1 MLGVTNKL
9 ASAWHLV
16 AKRGIAH
23 WRLLSAVVLGVLL
36 ASAIMSGTVIY
47 YDALRELALRQ
58 ALGRHSQVDLDVLV
72 QGEGSQVSP
81 EAYQR
86 LSSMVNGETDRRV
99 GWMVLGRTSAGK
111 TPTFFLTD
119 WQISLDWADS
129 SEAEVAG
136 YNVLRSTSP
145 TGPYEQ
151 VNSSLVA
158 ASEFTDAGLTNG
170 TTYYYVV
177 TALDGQ
183 GDESGA
189 SAEARATPQDTTPPS
204 APAGVTASAGDTRVA
219 LEWSASTERDI
230 AGYNVYRSTI
240 SGDRYW
246 RRHGQ
251 LTYPPIAAT
260 AFTDTR
266 LANGATYY
274 YVVTAIDSSG
284 NESHPSVEVSSEPT
298 EDTVPPAAPTALLA
312 TPGDGRAA
320 LDWGDSPEVDLA
332 GYNVLRS
339 TTSSGPYTRINP
351 SPVAASAFTDVGLAN
366 GIAYHYVLTA
376 VDHSGNESHAYV
388 EASATPELDVT
399 PPVPP
404 SGLAVTRGDN
414 HASLDWDDSPEEDL
428 AGYRV
433 LQSTTSTGPY
443 TQINPSLVTT
453 SAFSDS
459 RLTNGTAYYYVVTAV
474 DYSSNESGSST
485 EVSTTPTRDPSPP
498 AAPVALTA
506 TPRRHQDFGDARA
519 YFAFL
524 SRLQEHARILPG
536 GTGPRD
542 DRLNK
547 PGLPLELEALVPV
560 EAVRS
565 FGLSVGDRLVAVPHW
580 ADDVP
585 YVTVVIVGIFERA
598 NPTSEYWRLYE
609 AALRRP
615 ESSILRTVPFYLS
628 PEAYLGVLGPSF
640 RRMSGAYA
648 WLLVTD
654 TGRLNPRNAETAL
667 AGIEGMHR
675 TLSAA
680 ITEYRQTTAV
690 DQAIAEYDRR
700 VFFGRLP
707 MFVVLILTA
716 VVILYYVATLSSLM
730 VEDKR
735 NEVSLLRSRGASS
748 AQILMVFVLE
758 GMTIAIL
765 SVLLGPLLGA
775 GAISFLGVTP
785 AFSELTGGSALAVHI
800 SSGAYLM
807 SGIGG
812 ILSFL
817 TLMVPAVEA
826 SRLGVT
832 QNRQVA
838 ARPSRAPMFQR
849 YYVDVLLLLLGI
861 LLARQL
867 TEQGSM
873 LARSQ
878 FGELAASQ
886 MLLALP
892 ALILVASAMVL
903 LRLFPP
909 AMALAS
915 RVLSSRLPAGLA
927 MGLWQ
932 MARSPTHYARLALL
946 LILMAGLGTF
956 VSSFGATLGR
966 SFEDRALYAIGS
978 DMRIDGGRAT
988 ALTGSAASAARY
1000 ERLPG
1005 VARASPVLRTQGRD
1019 ESETYGS
1026 SFELLFVDI
1035 DSFGDVGWFRD
1046 DFADRPLPELL
1057 RPLRVTESDEGI
1069 ELPYDA
1075 RSLSVRLK
1083 ADSPHPSIRLVARLK
1098 NRRNSLRVYDLGAL
1112 ESGDWADLETSL
1124 DSVPGESFLEA
1135 RPLTLVGLGLE
1146 ETGGGQVIQG
1156 GSILIDDISITAETG
1171 ETKTV
1176 EAFDDMAGWSAYH
1189 PVLPSLTDSL
1199 RVAGDGSD
1207 GDSGS
1212 VLFTWSTGGAP
1223 NGRGIHFRGLA
1234 SRQPLPVLAS
1244 ESFIRETGHY
1254 VGEEFEVSVLWAHRT
1269 VRLVDT
1275 VKLFP
1280 TMTTPG
1286 QRFLVADLYSLN
1298 RARLASLP
1306 GVSDL
1311 PPLDRRPAEA
1321 VASDIFRQTQQARPN
1336 EVWLSTVSSTSSQL
1350 EGLRRRLSDDEAMM
1364 GATVFDSARRLEE
1377 SRADPLMEAGW
1388 RSLLIVAFSA
1398 VLILGCV
1405 GFPVHAYVSFRNRR
1419 LQFAL
1424 LRTVG
1429 FSRRQLAMMVWSEQ
1443 VLVIAAGLALG
1454 TWMGGRLG
1462 EAIMPF
1468 LGHDFWGGEAI
1479 PPFVVEL
1486 DWDALLVTYA
1496 SIGIVFG
1503 LIILSVSWLVRRIS
1517 LQNTLRIG
1525 EM

>member
-1 MLGVTNKL
+1 MLGVTEKL

-16 AKRGIAH
+16 ARRGIAH

-36 ASAIMSGTVIY
+36 ASAVMAGTVIY

-58 ALGRHSQVDLDVLV
+58 ALGRHSEVDLDILV
-72 QGEGSQVSP
+72 QGQGSQVSP

-86 LSSMVNGETDRRV
+86 LSSMVNGEADRRV

-129 SEAEVAG
+129 SEADVAG

-145 TGPYEQ
+145 AGPYKQ

-158 ASEFTDAGLTNG
+158 ASDFTDTGLTNG
-170 TTYYYVV
+170 ATYYYVV
-177 TALDGQ
+177 TAVDGQ
-183 GDESGA
+183 GDESRA
-189 SAEARATPQDTTPPS
+189 SAEARATPQDITPPS
-204 APAGVTASAGDTRVA
+204 APAGVKGSAGDERVA

-230 AGYNVYRSTI
+230 AGYNVYRSAV
-240 SGDRYW
+240 SGG
-246 RRHGQ
+246 RRRQ

-274 YVVTAIDSSG
+274 YVVTAVDRSG
-284 NESHPSVEVSSEPT
+284 NESRHSGEVSSEPT
-298 EDTVPPAAPTALLA
+298 DDTVPPAAPTALLA

-320 LDWGDSPEVDLA
+320 LDWDDSPEADLA

-376 VDHSGNESHAYV
+376 VDHSGNESRASV

-399 PPVPP
+399 PPAPP
-404 SGLAVTRGDN
+404 SALAVTRGDN
-414 HASLDWDDSPEEDL
+414 HASLDWDDSREEDL

-433 LQSTTSTGPY
+433 LRSTTSTGPY
-443 TQINPSLVTT
+443 AQTDPSLVTA
-453 SAFSDS
+453 SAFSDM
-459 RLTNGTAYYYVVTAV
+459 RITNGTAYYYVVTAV
-474 DYSSNESGSST
+474 DYSGNESGSST

-506 TPRRHQDFGDARA
+506 APRGHRDFGDARA

-524 SRLQEHARILPG
+524 PRTQEHVRILPG
-536 GTGPRD
+536 GAGPRD
-542 DRLNK
+542 DRLNG

-560 EAVRS
+560 EAARS

-585 YVTVVIVGIFERA
+585 YVTVVIAGIFERA
-598 NPTSEYWRLYE
+598 DPMSEYWRLDE
-609 AALRRP
+609 AAIRGP

-628 PEAYLGVLGPSF
+628 PEAYLGVLGTSF
-640 RRMSGAYA
+640 RKMSGDYA
-648 WLLVTD
+648 WLLATD

-667 AGIEGMHR
+667 AGIEAMHR
-675 TLSAA
+675 TLSAT
-680 ITEYRQTTAV
+680 ITDYRQTTAV

-730 VEDKR
+730 VEDKQ
-735 NEVSLLRSRGASS
+735 NELSLLRSRGASS

-758 GMTIAIL
+758 GMTLAIL

-775 GAISFLGVTP
+775 AAISFLGVTP

-800 SSGAYLM
+800 SSGAYLL

-817 TLMVPAVEA
+817 TLMVPAVQA

-832 QNRQVA
+832 KNRQVA

-861 LLARQL
+861 LLVRQL

-878 FGELAASQ
+878 FGELAASR

-909 AMALAS
+909 AMVLAS

-956 VSSFGATLGR
+956 ASSFGATLGR
-966 SFEDRALYAIGS
+966 SFEERALYAIGS
-978 DMRIDGGRAT
+978 DMRIDGVRVAV
-988 ALTGSAASAARY
+988 TGSAALAARY
-1000 ERLPG
+1000 ERMPG
-1005 VARASPVLRTQGRD
+1005 VAKASPVLRTQGRD

-1026 SFELLFVDI
+1026 SFDLLFVDI

-1057 RPLRVTESDEGI
+1057 GHLRVRESDEAI

-1075 RSLSVRLK
+1075 RSLRVRLK
-1083 ADSPHPSIRLVARLK
+1083 ADSPHPSIRLVARLR
-1098 NRRNSLRVYDLGAL
+1098 NRRNSVRLYDLGAL
-1112 ESGDWADLETSL
+1112 ESGDWVDLQTSL

-1135 RPLTLVGLGLE
+1135 RPLMLVGLGLK
-1146 ETGGGQVIQG
+1146 ETDDGQVIRG
-1156 GSILIDDISITAETG
+1156 GSILIDDISIAAETG
-1171 ETKTV
+1171 ETVTV

-1189 PVLPSLTDSL
+1189 PVVPGLTDSL
-1199 RVAGDGSD
+1199 RVAGDGFD
-1207 GDSGS
+1207 GGSGS

-1223 NGRGIHFRGLA
+1223 NGRGIHFRGLV
-1234 SRQPLPVLAS
+1234 SRRPLPVLAS

-1254 VGEEFEVSVLWAHRT
+1254 VGEEFEVSVLGAHRP

-1280 TMTTPG
+1280 TMTAPG

-1311 PPLDRRPAEA
+1311 PPLDRGLAEA
-1321 VASDIFRQTQQARPN
+1321 FASDIFRQTEQARPN
-1336 EVWLSTVSSTSSQL
+1336 EVWLSTRSATSSQL
-1350 EGLRRRLSDDEAMM
+1350 EGLRRRLSVDKARFST
-1364 GATVFDSARRLEE
+1364 TVFDSAERLEE
-1377 SRADPLMEAGW
+1377 SRVDPLREAGW
-1388 RSLLIVAFSA
+1388 TSLLIIAFSA
-1398 VLILGCV
+1398 VLILSCV
-1405 GFPVHAYVSFRNRR
+1405 GFPVHTYVSFRNRR

-1429 FSRRQLAMMVWSEQ
+1429 FSRRQLATMVWVEQ

-1468 LGHDFWGGEAI
+1468 LGHDLWGGEVI
-1479 PPFVVEL
+1479 PPFVVEF
-1486 DWDALLVTYA
+1486 DWAALLVTYA

-1503 LIILSVSWLVRRIS
+1503 LIILSVSWLVGRIS
-1517 LQNTLRIG
+1517 LESTLRMG